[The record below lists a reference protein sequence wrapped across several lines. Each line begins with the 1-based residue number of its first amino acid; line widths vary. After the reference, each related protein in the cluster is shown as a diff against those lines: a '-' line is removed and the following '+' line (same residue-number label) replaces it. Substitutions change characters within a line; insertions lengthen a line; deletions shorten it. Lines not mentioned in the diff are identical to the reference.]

1 MKTTYRLEPV
11 DSDGNSLGDAWE
23 RRWFQ
28 QLGSDPSADPN
39 KDGLTNRQAMLLAV
53 SPTGYEPPIQ
63 APDSGSPSKFTVSVS
78 DEARAYSYRIE
89 RSTDLVNWSPLWTFQ
104 DDAYFSNPVI
114 VGVSTIRAGERQL
127 QIQDLNTS
135 DANSVF
141 YRARMSSDTQN

>member
-28 QLGSDPSADPN
+28 QLGNDPSADPN

-53 SPTGYEPPIQ
+53 SPTGYESPI
-63 APDSGSPSKFTVSVS
+63 PGTGFRFLSKFTVSVS

-89 RSTDLVNWSPLWTFQ
+89 RSAIW
-104 DDAYFSNPVI
+104 
-114 VGVSTIRAGERQL
+114 
-127 QIQDLNTS
+127 
-135 DANSVF
+135 
-141 YRARMSSDTQN
+141 